1 MLQQVYPGK
10 YNLNI
15 QVPASKSDGQR
26 ALLAAALSKGTSYIH
41 QLGNSKDELAMLR
54 CIEQL
59 GAKTSWNEEVLE
71 VEGLSTFPSEIA
83 LNCGESGLTS
93 RLLIAV
99 CAMYTGNFSIS
110 GEGSLLQR
118 SMDFYVDLFHEQQL
132 TFTFSEN
139 NTLPLQV
146 RGGIKAGEIVV
157 DGSQS
162 SQYISGLL
170 MGLPLL
176 ASDSILVV
184 ENGVSLPYIQMTL
197 NTLTS
202 FGIIIKQLENRY
214 YIQGNQTYRP
224 ATYVVEGDWSSASYW
239 LVASALGQ
247 DIQVKGLSFESLQA
261 DKAILEAFESANC
274 TVVQSENG
282 LQIHG
287 NERKT
292 FIFDATHCPDLFP
305 ALAVLAVLTPG
316 ISMIKGVHRL
326 QNKESDRGKVLQ
338 AEFEK
343 LGVRID
349 LEDDVM
355 HIHGQAS
362 ISGGTINAHNDHRIA
377 MCFGVLG
384 MSTTT
389 PIIIDGAEAVIK
401 SYPRFWE
408 EMING
413 NVTNQVTIRSYNS
426 KDKKELIELLRLNT
440 PAFFAT
446 DEENDFIEYLNTKIQ
461 EYFILEL
468 ENRIIGCGGINYRE
482 NNTIGVL
489 SWDMI
494 HPDFQYKGHG
504 TLLVKHRIDR
514 LLNKNSIKDI
524 SVRTSQHTYKFYEK
538 SGFELIKI
546 IKDYWSEGY
555 DLFEMRYKL

>member
-26 ALLAAALSKGTSYIH
+26 ALLAAALAKGKSFIH

-59 GAKTSWNEEVLE
+59 GAKTNWKGEVLE
-71 VEGLSTFPSEIA
+71 IEGLSIFPNEIA

-99 CAMYTGNFSIS
+99 CAMYPGNFSIS

-118 SMDFYVDLFHEQQL
+118 SMDFYVYLFNEQQL

-139 NTLPLQV
+139 NTLPLHV
-146 RGGIKAGEIVV
+146 RGGIQAGEIVV

-176 ASDSILVV
+176 HRDSVLVV

-202 FGIIIKQLENRY
+202 FGIVIKQVENRY
-214 YIQGNQTYRP
+214 YIQGNQAYRP

-247 DIQVKGLSFESLQA
+247 YIQVKGLSFESLQA
-261 DKAILEAFESANC
+261 DKALLEVFNIANC

-282 LQIHG
+282 FQIHG
-287 NERKT
+287 NERKA
-292 FIFDATHCPDLFP
+292 FVFDATHCPDLFP
-305 ALAVLAVLTPG
+305 ALAVLAALTPG
-316 ISMIKGVHRL
+316 ISTINGVHRL
-326 QNKESDRGKVLQ
+326 QNKESNRGKVLQ
-338 AEFEK
+338 TEFEK

-349 LEDDVM
+349 LKDDVM
-355 HIHGQAS
+355 HIHGQSS
-362 ISGGTINAHNDHRIA
+362 ISGGTIDAHNDHRIA
-377 MCFGVLG
+377 MCFGMLG
-384 MSTTT
+384 MFTTT
-389 PIIIDGAEAVIK
+389 PIIIDGSEAVIK
-401 SYPRFWE
+401 SYPSFWE
-408 EMING
+408 ELASN
-413 NVTNQVTIRSYNS
+413 
-426 KDKKELIELLRLNT
+426 
-440 PAFFAT
+440 
-446 DEENDFIEYLNTKIQ
+446 
-461 EYFILEL
+461 
-468 ENRIIGCGGINYRE
+468 
-482 NNTIGVL
+482 
-489 SWDMI
+489 
-494 HPDFQYKGHG
+494 
-504 TLLVKHRIDR
+504 
-514 LLNKNSIKDI
+514 
-524 SVRTSQHTYKFYEK
+524 
-538 SGFELIKI
+538 
-546 IKDYWSEGY
+546 
-555 DLFEMRYKL
+555 

>member
-1 MLQQVYPGK
+1 MLQQVQPGN
-10 YNLNI
+10 YSRTI
-15 QVPASKSDGQR
+15 QIPASKSDGQR

-41 QLGNSKDELAMLR
+41 HLGKSKDELAMLQ

-59 GAKTSWNEEVLE
+59 GAVINWNNDVLE

-99 CAMYTGNFSIS
+99 CAMYPGNFSIS

-139 NTLPLQV
+139 NTLPLHV
-146 RGGIKAGEIVV
+146 RGGIQAGEIVV

-202 FGIIIKQLENRY
+202 FGIAINQVENSY
-214 YIQGNQTYRP
+214 YIQGNQTYQPTSYR
-224 ATYVVEGDWSSASYW
+224 VEGDWSSASYW

-247 DIQVKGLSFESLQA
+247 NIKVNGLTLESLQA

-282 LQIHG
+282 FQIHG
-287 NERKT
+287 DERT
-292 FIFDATHCPDLFP
+292 AFAFDATHCPDLFP
-305 ALAVLAVLTPG
+305 ALAVFAALTPG
-316 ISMIKGVHRL
+316 ISTIKGVHRL
-326 QNKESDRGKVLQ
+326 QNKESNRGKVLQ
-338 AEFEK
+338 TEFEK

-349 LEDDVM
+349 LNDDVM
-355 HIHGQAS
+355 NIHGQSS
-362 ISGGTINAHNDHRIA
+362 ISGGTIDAHNDHRIA

-384 MSTTT
+384 MFTTT
-389 PIIIDGAEAVIK
+389 PIIIDGSEAVIK
-401 SYPRFWE
+401 SYPSFWE
-408 EMING
+408 E
-413 NVTNQVTIRSYNS
+413 
-426 KDKKELIELLRLNT
+426 L
-440 PAFFAT
+440 
-446 DEENDFIEYLNTKIQ
+446 
-461 EYFILEL
+461 
-468 ENRIIGCGGINYRE
+468 
-482 NNTIGVL
+482 
-489 SWDMI
+489 
-494 HPDFQYKGHG
+494 
-504 TLLVKHRIDR
+504 
-514 LLNKNSIKDI
+514 
-524 SVRTSQHTYKFYEK
+524 
-538 SGFELIKI
+538 
-546 IKDYWSEGY
+546 
-555 DLFEMRYKL
+555 

>member
-1 MLQQVYPGK
+1 MLQQVQPGN
-10 YNLNI
+10 YSRTI
-15 QVPASKSDGQR
+15 QIPASKSDGQR

-41 QLGNSKDELAMLR
+41 HLGKSKDELAMLQ

-59 GAKTSWNEEVLE
+59 GAVINWNNDVLE

-99 CAMYTGNFSIS
+99 CAMYPGNFSIS

-118 SMDFYVDLFHEQQL
+118 SMDFYVDLFNEKQL

-139 NTLPLQV
+139 NTLPLHV
-146 RGGIKAGEIVV
+146 RGGIQAGEIVV

-170 MGLPLL
+170 KGLPLL
-176 ASDSILVV
+176 ASDSVLVV

-197 NTLTS
+197 NTLIS

-214 YIQGNQTYRP
+214 YIQGNQAYRP

-261 DKAILEAFESANC
+261 DKALLEVFNIANC

-282 LQIHG
+282 VQIHG
-287 NERKT
+287 DERKA

-305 ALAVLAVLTPG
+305 ALAVFAALTSS

-326 QNKESDRGKVLQ
+326 QNKESNRGKVLQ
-338 AEFEK
+338 TEFKK

-349 LEDDVM
+349 LKDDVM
-355 HIHGQAS
+355 HIHGQSS
-362 ISGGTINAHNDHRIA
+362 ISGGTIDAHNDHRIA

-384 MSTTT
+384 MFTTT
-389 PIIIDGAEAVIK
+389 PIIIDGSEAVIK
-401 SYPRFWE
+401 SYPSFWE
-408 EMING
+408 E
-413 NVTNQVTIRSYNS
+413 
-426 KDKKELIELLRLNT
+426 L
-440 PAFFAT
+440 
-446 DEENDFIEYLNTKIQ
+446 
-461 EYFILEL
+461 
-468 ENRIIGCGGINYRE
+468 
-482 NNTIGVL
+482 
-489 SWDMI
+489 
-494 HPDFQYKGHG
+494 
-504 TLLVKHRIDR
+504 
-514 LLNKNSIKDI
+514 
-524 SVRTSQHTYKFYEK
+524 
-538 SGFELIKI
+538 
-546 IKDYWSEGY
+546 
-555 DLFEMRYKL
+555 

>member
-26 ALLAAALSKGTSYIH
+26 ALLAAALAKGTSYIH

-71 VEGLSTFPSEIA
+71 VEGLSRFPNEIA

-99 CAMYTGNFSIS
+99 CAMYPGNFSIS

-118 SMDFYVDLFHEQQL
+118 SMDFYVDLFNEQQL

-139 NTLPLQV
+139 NTLPLHV

-176 ASDSILVV
+176 ASDSVLVV

-202 FGIIIKQLENRY
+202 FGILVKQLENRY
-214 YIQGNQTYRP
+214 YIQGNQTYQP
-224 ATYVVEGDWSSASYW
+224 TTYTVEGDWSSASYW

-247 DIQVKGLSFESLQA
+247 DIQVKGLSLESLQA
-261 DKAILEAFESANC
+261 DKAILDAFEKANC
-274 TVVQSENG
+274 IVENTENG
-282 LQIHG
+282 IQIHG
-287 NERKT
+287 TQRKS
-292 FIFDATHCPDLFP
+292 FEFDATHCPDLFP
-305 ALAVLAVLTPG
+305 ALATFASLIPG
-316 ISMIKGVHRL
+316 ISNIKGVHRL

-338 AEFEK
+338 TEFKK

-349 LEDDVM
+349 LKDDVM
-355 HIHGQAS
+355 HIHGQSS
-362 ISGGTINAHNDHRIA
+362 ISGGTISANNDHRIA
-377 MCFGVLG
+377 MCFGILG
-384 MSTTT
+384 MFTES
-389 PIIIDGAEAVIK
+389 PVFIEGAEAVAK
-401 SYPRFWE
+401 SYPDFWE
-408 EMING
+408 EVINV
-413 NVTNQVTIRSYNS
+413 NFTNQVTIRSYNS
-426 KDKKELIELLRLNT
+426 NDKKELIKIIRLNT
-440 PAFFAT
+440 PAFFAL
-446 DEENDFIEYLNTKIQ
+446 EEEKDFIEYLDSKIQ
-461 EYFILEL
+461 DYFILEL
-468 ENRIIGCGGINYRE
+468 ENKIIGCGGINYRE
-482 NNTIGVL
+482 NKSIGVI

-494 HPDFQYKGHG
+494 HPVFHYKGYG
-504 TLLVKHRIDR
+504 KLLINYRVER
-514 LLNKNSIKDI
+514 LLKINSIKEI
-524 SVRTSQHTYKFYEK
+524 IVRTSQHTYKFYEK
-538 SGFELIKI
+538 SGFELINTN
-546 IKDYWSEGY
+546 KDFWSLGY
-555 DLFEMRYKL
+555 DLYEMRYKK

>member
-1 MLQQVYPGK
+1 MLQQVYPAK

-41 QLGNSKDELAMLR
+41 HLGKSKDELAMLQ

-59 GAKTSWNEEVLE
+59 GAVINWNNDVLE

-99 CAMYTGNFSIS
+99 CAMYPGNFSIS

-118 SMDFYVDLFHEQQL
+118 SMDFYVDLFNEQQL

-139 NTLPLQV
+139 NTLPLHV
-146 RGGIKAGEIVV
+146 RGGIQAGEIVV

-176 ASDSILVV
+176 HRDSVLVV
-184 ENGVSLPYIQMTL
+184 ENGVSLPYIHMTL

-202 FGIIIKQLENRY
+202 FGIAINQVENRY
-214 YIQGNQTYRP
+214 YIQGNQTYQP
-224 ATYVVEGDWSSASYW
+224 TTYTVEGDWSSASYW

-247 DIQVKGLSFESLQA
+247 DIQVSGLSFESLQA
-261 DKAILEAFESANC
+261 DKAILDAFEKANC
-274 TVVQSENG
+274 IVENTENG
-282 LQIHG
+282 IQIHG
-287 NERKT
+287 AQRKS
-292 FIFDATHCPDLFP
+292 FEFDATHCPDLFP
-305 ALAVLAVLTPG
+305 ALATFASLIPG
-316 ISMIKGVHRL
+316 ISTIKGVHRL

-355 HIHGQAS
+355 YIHGQSS
-362 ISGGTINAHNDHRIA
+362 ISGGTIDAHNDHRIA

-384 MSTTT
+384 MFTTT

-401 SYPRFWE
+401 SYPSFWE
-408 EMING
+408 ELASN
-413 NVTNQVTIRSYNS
+413 
-426 KDKKELIELLRLNT
+426 
-440 PAFFAT
+440 
-446 DEENDFIEYLNTKIQ
+446 
-461 EYFILEL
+461 
-468 ENRIIGCGGINYRE
+468 
-482 NNTIGVL
+482 
-489 SWDMI
+489 
-494 HPDFQYKGHG
+494 
-504 TLLVKHRIDR
+504 
-514 LLNKNSIKDI
+514 
-524 SVRTSQHTYKFYEK
+524 
-538 SGFELIKI
+538 
-546 IKDYWSEGY
+546 
-555 DLFEMRYKL
+555 

>member
-1 MLQQVYPGK
+1 MLKQVHPGN
-10 YNLNI
+10 YSRTI
-15 QVPASKSDGQR
+15 QIPASKSDGQR
-26 ALLAAALSKGTSYIH
+26 ALLSAALAKGKSFIH

-59 GAKTSWNEEVLE
+59 GAKTSRKGEVLE
-71 VEGLSTFPSEIA
+71 IEGISTFPNEIA

-99 CAMYTGNFSIS
+99 CAMYPGNFSIS

-118 SMDFYVDLFHEQQL
+118 SMDFYVDLFNEQQL

-146 RGGIKAGEIVV
+146 RGGIQAGEIVV

-197 NTLTS
+197 NTLKA
-202 FGIIIKQLENRY
+202 FGVVINQEGNRY
-214 YIQGNQTYRP
+214 HIPGNQTYRT

-247 DIQVKGLSFESLQA
+247 DIKVNGLTLESLQA

-274 TVVQSENG
+274 TVIQSENSA
-282 LQIHG
+282 QIKG
-287 NERKT
+287 DERKA
-292 FIFDATHCPDLFP
+292 FAFDATQCPDLFP
-305 ALAVLAVLTPG
+305 ALVVFAALTPG
-316 ISMIKGVHRL
+316 ISSINGVHRL

-338 AEFEK
+338 AEFKE

-349 LEDDVM
+349 LDADVM
-355 HIHGQAS
+355 YIHGKS
-362 ISGGTINAHNDHRIA
+362 TISGGTINAHNDHRIA

-384 MSTTT
+384 MFTTT
-389 PIIIDGAEAVIK
+389 PIIIDGAEAVVK

-408 EMING
+408 ELASN
-413 NVTNQVTIRSYNS
+413 
-426 KDKKELIELLRLNT
+426 
-440 PAFFAT
+440 
-446 DEENDFIEYLNTKIQ
+446 
-461 EYFILEL
+461 
-468 ENRIIGCGGINYRE
+468 
-482 NNTIGVL
+482 
-489 SWDMI
+489 
-494 HPDFQYKGHG
+494 
-504 TLLVKHRIDR
+504 
-514 LLNKNSIKDI
+514 
-524 SVRTSQHTYKFYEK
+524 
-538 SGFELIKI
+538 
-546 IKDYWSEGY
+546 
-555 DLFEMRYKL
+555 